1 MTSLDLRSEA
11 GLSCLNIFLQ
21 DKSYIEGYTP
31 SQADVSVFNEV
42 NQLPSVS
49 KFPHVA
55 RWYTHI
61 KSYDQEYSLLPGEKG
76 RSASSYIPSLS
87 ACQEKESNEEDDID
101 LFGSDDEEEE
111 AEAERIKAQRV
122 LMYNQKKASKPK
134 VVAKSIVTLDVKP
147 WDDETDMAALEAGVR
162 AIEMDGLVWGS
173 SKLVL
178 VGYGIRKLQITLVV
192 EDEKVS
198 IEELQEQIAEL
209 EDYVQS
215 SDVVAMQKL

>member
-1 MTSLDLRSEA
+1 MLINLASKE
-11 GLSCLNIFLQ
+11 GLLTLNTFLK
-21 DKSYIEGYTP
+21 DKSYISGYTP
-31 SQADVSVFNEV
+31 SQADVSVFSEIKIP
-42 NQLPSVS
+42 PSA
-49 KFPHVA
+49 KEFPHLS

-61 KSYDQEYSLLPGEKG
+61 SSYKHEHSSFPGEPGKP
-76 RSASSYIPSLS
+76 ASSYISCS
-87 ACQEKESNEEDDID
+87 SQQEETDDADID
-101 LFGSDDEEEE
+101 LFGSEDDEE
-111 AEAERIKAQRV
+111 AEKMKAERIA
-122 LMYNQKKASKPK
+122 LYNEKKASKPK
-134 VVAKSIVTLDVKP
+134 VIAKSIVTLDVKP
-147 WDDETDMAALEAGVR
+147 WDDETDMVALEAGVR

-215 SDVVAMQKL
+215 SDIVAMQKL